1 MQTYMTSAEYVK
13 LSKQVTYI
21 ENGENMILFHEEFV
35 PTACIVTANARI
47 QWISANTFSLYALC
61 TKMPHQHFCA
71 SLLSSPG

>member
-1 MQTYMTSAEYVK
+1 LTPNFVWEEIISKNYSQLQEKNFVLHMQTYMTSAEYVK

-47 QWISANTFSLYALC
+47 Q
-61 TKMPHQHFCA
+61 
-71 SLLSSPG
+71 